1 MDLDKENACIT
12 VSMSLVP
19 SHYCVFSLP
28 WFLFAIF
35 WQWGS
40 RPLVLPFKYL
50 MPKGE
55 KLRLKQL
62 DQLPLVKF
70 LKKISASILGFFIK
84 ILLLQKL
91 LSCGGEI

>member
-1 MDLDKENACIT
+1 MDLDKENTCIT
-12 VSMSLVP
+12 VSMSLVL

-35 WQWGS
+35 WQWGL
-40 RPLVLPFKYL
+40 RPLVLPFRCL

-62 DQLPLVKF
+62 DQLPLLIKTS
-70 LKKISASILGFFIK
+70 LKRNFDLPKQNVLTWR
-84 ILLLQKL
+84 
-91 LSCGGEI
+91 

>member
-1 MDLDKENACIT
+1 MDLDKENTCIT
-12 VSMSLVP
+12 VSMSLVL

-35 WQWGS
+35 WQWGL
-40 RPLVLPFKYL
+40 RPLVLPFRCL

-62 DQLPLVKF
+62 DQLPLVNF
-70 LKKISASILGFFIK
+70 LKNLSASILGFLIK
-84 ILLLQKL
+84 TLLLQKL